1 VEMTRAIRQPIVWFG
16 EHVNVA
22 LVLLIVI
29 AGGALTFITIADQ
42 VVNDNTKHFDTAIL
56 RALRTPGN
64 VNIPVGP
71 PWLEE
76 VASDVTALGGF
87 TVLTLVTCTV
97 VGYLLIV
104 KKRHAMWLVLA
115 AAVGGGAI
123 STGLKELFHRARP
136 DVVPHLAHVSSASFP
151 SGHSMLSSAIYLTL
165 GALLARLVPKA
176 RAKIYCLAVAL
187 GLTLCIGA
195 SRVYLGVHYPTDV
208 LAGWMAGGV
217 WALICWLSARHLQRQ
232 GAVERDIE

>member
-1 VEMTRAIRQPIVWFG
+1 MASILRQPVVWFG
-16 EHVNVA
+16 EHVNIA
-22 LVLLIVI
+22 LLLLIVI
-29 AGGALTFITIADQ
+29 TGGALAFITIADE
-42 VVNDNTKHFDTAIL
+42 VVNQKTQTFDTAML
-56 RALRTPGN
+56 RSLRSADNPS
-64 VNIPVGP
+64 IPVGP

-76 VASDVTALGGF
+76 VASDVTALGGV

-97 VGYLLIV
+97 VCYLLIV
-104 KKRHAMWLVLA
+104 KKYHAMWLVLA
-115 AAVGGGAI
+115 ASVGGGALG
-123 STGLKELFHRARP
+123 TALKELFHRARP

-187 GLTLCIGA
+187 ALTLCIGA

-217 WALICWLSARHLQRQ
+217 WALICWLCARHLQRQ